1 MTSTRSPAAASGDA
15 AASPPEAGPLNRATF
30 RDMIYGRVD
39 TRLALLPR
47 PNHARVIDPHTLAA
61 E

>member
-1 MTSTRSPAAASGDA
+1 MST
-15 AASPPEAGPLNRATF
+15 GPLSRATF